1 MADLSNEILCVRGSG
16 IHYAIEFDYVEELCQ
31 ELKITPVPALP
42 DYYCGMGNYKGK
54 IIPVLRL
61 DDRKENEITI
71 VIRWDCYLI
80 GVEASAEVF
89 IATQDMVQVIEA
101 SQAVDI
107 ERLWKEK
114 RLLKV
119 DDRLYSLIDVESTI
133 ESLVLY
139 P

>member
-1 MADLSNEILCVRGSG
+1 MADLSNEILCVKGSG

-31 ELKITPVPALP
+31 EMKITPVPALP

-61 DDRKENEITI
+61 DDRKENEITM
-71 VIRWDCYLI
+71 VIRWNGYLL

-89 IATQDMVQVIEA
+89 IATRDTVKVIEA
-101 SQAVDI
+101 SQEVDI
-107 ERLWKEK
+107 EHLWKEK
-114 RLLKV
+114 LLLQV
-119 DDRLYSLIDVESTI
+119 DDRLYSLIDVERTI
-133 ESLVLY
+133 ESLILY